1 MKIKVMYIAAF
12 MVIAASV
19 TAVAKGEPSNAG
31 MAVVPVKGSEVF
43 KVIYRGE
50 SASRVKLNVYN
61 STSDIVFTETFNN
74 LDGFIRPLNF
84 SGLKFGEY
92 TIEVT
97 DAQGTRVEKISH
109 QPVIT
114 ERTVHVSKLVKE
126 EGSFLLSVAKNSGD
140 AITVKIFDR
149 ASNLLYT
156 GSRSDLGDFAQV
168 FKLKD
173 VPGAV
178 TFEVS
183 DNSGHVKT
191 IQF

>member
-1 MKIKVMYIAAF
+1 MKTKVMYIAAF

-19 TAVAKGEPSNAG
+19 AAVANGKPGNAG

-50 SASRVKLNVYN
+50 STSRVRLNVYN
-61 STSDIVFTETFNN
+61 SSSDIVFTETFNN
-74 LDGFIRPLNF
+74 LNGFIRPLNF

-109 QPVIT
+109 QPVT
-114 ERTVHVSKLVKE
+114 SERTVHVSKLVND
-126 EGSFLLSVAKNSGD
+126 EGSFLLSVARNSGE
-140 AITVKIFDR
+140 AITVKIFDK

-156 GSRSDLGDFAQV
+156 GSKSESGDFAQV
-168 FKLKD
+168 YTLKD
-173 VPGAV
+173 VTGAV

-183 DNSGHVKT
+183 DKSGLVKT
-191 IQF
+191 IEF

>member
-1 MKIKVMYIAAF
+1 MKTKAMYIAAF

-31 MAVVPVKGSEVF
+31 MVVVPVKGSEVF

-50 SASRVKLNVYN
+50 STSRVRLNVYN
-61 STSDIVFTETFNN
+61 SSSDIVFTETFNH

-109 QPVIT
+109 QPVAS
-114 ERTVHVSKLVKE
+114 ERTIHVSKLLND
-126 EGSFLLSVAKNSGD
+126 EGSFLLSVAKNGGE
-140 AITVKIFDR
+140 AITVKIFDK

-156 GSRSDLGDFAQV
+156 GSKSESGDFAQV
-168 FKLKD
+168 YTLKD
-173 VPGAV
+173 VTGAV

-183 DNSGHVKT
+183 DKNGYVKT

>member
-1 MKIKVMYIAAF
+1 MKTKAMYIAAF

-50 SASRVKLNVYN
+50 STSRVRLNVYN
-61 STSDIVFTETFNN
+61 SSSDIVFTETFNH

-109 QPVIT
+109 QPVAS
-114 ERTVHVSKLVKE
+114 ERTVHVSKLVND
-126 EGSFLLSVAKNSGD
+126 EGSFLLSVAKSGGE
-140 AITVKIFDR
+140 AITVKIFDK

-156 GSRSDLGDFAQV
+156 GSKSESGDFAQV
-168 FKLKD
+168 YTLKD
-173 VPGAV
+173 VTGAV

-183 DNSGHVKT
+183 DKNGYVKT